1 MTEMERIHDQM
12 KRAFQGPAW
21 HGPAVLEA
29 LDGVSPAHAT
39 ARPIGAAHTIAE
51 ITRHVAA
58 WKRFVARRLAEGKSF
73 EVSDAMDWPAV
84 GAIDEQAWRSFL
96 AELSTA
102 HEELL
107 RAVAAAPAHR
117 LDEPLVPQGNT
128 GYIQLHGV
136 VQHDLYH
143 AGQIVLLKKA
153 LP

>member
-12 KRAFQGPAW
+12 KRAFGGPAW

-29 LDGVSPAHAT
+29 LEGVSAAGAM
-39 ARPIGAAHTIAE
+39 ARPIGSAHTIGE
-51 ITRHVAA
+51 ITRHIAA
-58 WKRFVARRLAEGKSF
+58 WKRIVARRLTEGKSF
-73 EVSDAMDWPAV
+73 EVSDAMDFPAAD
-84 GAIDEQAWRSFL
+84 AIDEHAWRGFL
-96 AELSTA
+96 AELTAA

-107 RAVAAAPAHR
+107 AAVAKAPAQR
-117 LDEPLVPQGNT
+117 IDEPLVPKGNT
-128 GYIQLHGV
+128 GYVQLHGV